1 MSMDWKFFAVMGAGM
16 MESAG
21 FAKENEDENTEGAD
35 DVIGEG
41 LVYASHL
48 VKWLA
53 AGAKGKKPVVPDSL
67 K

>member
-1 MSMDWKFFAVMGAGM
+1 MNWKFFATMAVGM

-21 FAKENEDENTEGAD
+21 IQKENEDENTEGTD

-48 VKWLA
+48 VKWLL
-53 AGAKGKKPVVPDSL
+53 AGAKGPKPTVPNSL